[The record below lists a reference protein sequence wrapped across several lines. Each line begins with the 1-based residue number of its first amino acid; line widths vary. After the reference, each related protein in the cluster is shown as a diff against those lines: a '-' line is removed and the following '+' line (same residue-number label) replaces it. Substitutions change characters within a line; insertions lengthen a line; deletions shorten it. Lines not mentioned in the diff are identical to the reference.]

1 MCGERKLPFLWICEY
16 SGGYGQEDNKNAI
29 NLIVNQI
36 HDGVWVFYKVKE
48 KTQSKK
54 SKARRKPQ

>member
-48 KTQSKK
+48 KT
-54 SKARRKPQ
+54 